1 MIKYL
6 HYYSKTENVKKMEE
20 LNTNN
25 GLVHTEFPGYQDILR
40 LINERLTTLEI
51 GQYPPELI
59 EILKQFSNSIV
70 TLNKLITIILNK
82 AK

>member
-1 MIKYL
+1 M
-6 HYYSKTENVKKMEE
+6 ENVKKMEE